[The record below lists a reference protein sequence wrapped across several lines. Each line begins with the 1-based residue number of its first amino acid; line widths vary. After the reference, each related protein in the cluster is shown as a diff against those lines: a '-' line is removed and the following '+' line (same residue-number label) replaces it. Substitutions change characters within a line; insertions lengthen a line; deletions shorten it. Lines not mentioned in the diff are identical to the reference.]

1 MMRLRSLGSG
11 SSGNATVVEA
21 TCGHRVTRVL
31 VDCGFGLRTLE
42 HRLAGAGLATGDID
56 AIFITHEHG
65 DHVGCARA
73 LALRERIPV
82 WMSHGTW
89 QARGAADYDGLLNTA
104 AHDQAFD
111 VGDLRLHPF
120 AVPHDAREPLQLTC
134 TDGDRRLA
142 LLTDLG
148 HAPADVLGQL
158 KNCHA
163 LLLECNHDPDLL
175 AASSYPPFLKRR
187 VGGSHGHL
195 ANAAA
200 AGILQ
205 AMRHDQ
211 LNHVVAA
218 HLSAKNNRPALARS
232 ALAAVLDRA
241 DDDILVAD
249 AVRGTGWVSV

>member
-1 MMRLRSLGSG
+1 MLRMRSLGSG

-21 TCGHRVTRVL
+21 QSGHSVTRLL
-31 VDCGFGLRTLE
+31 VDCGFGLRALE
-42 HRLAGAGLATGDID
+42 RRLALASLGTGDLD

-65 DHVGCARA
+65 DHIGCARV

-89 QARGAADYDGLLNTA
+89 LAHGAADYDGLLNTA
-104 AHDQAFD
+104 AHAQPIEI
-111 VGDLRLHPF
+111 GDLRLDPF

-134 TDGDRRLA
+134 TDGAKRLGV
-142 LLTDLG
+142 LTDLG
-148 HAPADVLGQL
+148 HAPVEVLMQL
-158 KNCHA
+158 ENCSA

-200 AGILQ
+200 AAILQ
-205 AMRHDQ
+205 AVRHDG

-218 HLSAKNNRPALARS
+218 HLSVRNNRPALARA
-232 ALAAVLDRA
+232 ALAEALDRA
-241 DDDILVAD
+241 EEEIVVAD
-249 AVRGTGWVSV
+249 AVLGTGWVSV